1 MLAAGEGKWRV
12 CVQNYFPTIVFL
24 LLSGEA
30 DPDTYD
36 QDQFDED
43 EATELKNASQ
53 LKKEQQLL
61 AASGPYAPDANN
73 AGATDAL
80 DLGDDY
86 DDEDEEEN
94 DGEGIM
100 AAV

>member
-53 LKKEQQLL
+53 LKKEQ
-61 AASGPYAPDANN
+61 
-73 AGATDAL
+73 
-80 DLGDDY
+80 
-86 DDEDEEEN
+86 
-94 DGEGIM
+94 
-100 AAV
+100 

>member
-1 MLAAGEGKWRV
+1 ML
-12 CVQNYFPTIVFL
+12 L
-24 LLSGEA
+24 GEA

-43 EATELKNASQ
+43 EATEIKNTSQ

-61 AASGPYAPDANN
+61 ATSGPYENN

-80 DLGDDY
+80 DLGEDY
-86 DDEDEEEN
+86 DDEDEEVN
-94 DGEGIM
+94 D
-100 AAV
+100 A